1 MTTTDREVKL
11 LKQLLQVCTSLYAR
25 TISAFN
31 GANNST
37 NHFSWR
43 GQSWFFSP
51 VTVCAESVSASSSKR
66 GCFVLYV
73 LIWTKSTA
81 TRQLVQMGVSVLGW
95 DEYLARH
102 YMTEARAAG
111 SLRKVDNLGPGR
123 DLKLATMMQITWV
136 FSLNPTPHKIL
147 AIKMWKPALFVT
159 FINSSP
165 AKSIYLNTET
175 DRFKCRGHCDHCPEP
190 QSTMNSFCCLFPAR
204 AQLRGT

>member
-11 LKQLLQVCTSLYAR
+11 LKQLLQVCMSLYAR

-43 GQSWFFSP
+43 GRSWFFST
-51 VTVCAESVSASSSKR
+51 VTVCAESVSVSSSKR
-66 GCFVLYV
+66 GCTVCVDLDR
-73 LIWTKSTA
+73 IHSDMA
-81 TRQLVQMGVSVLGW
+81 TCSNVSVLWW
-95 DEYLARH
+95 DEYLARR

-123 DLKLATMMQITWV
+123 DLELATMMQITWV

-147 AIKMWKPALFVT
+147 AVKMWKPSLFVT

-175 DRFKCRGHCDHCPEP
+175 VRFKCRGHCDHCPEP
-190 QSTMNSFCCLFPAR
+190 RSIMNSFCCLFPAW
-204 AQLRGT
+204 AHLRGT